1 MLNNGN
7 IYNILILNQF
17 VNEVKKMIKEGKIER
32 TIISQ
37 VWKNVNIN
45 NAIRKA
51 IEDGEMKVFYQPKV
65 EAGSTRVVGAEA
77 LIRWQRRRFLCIPG

>member
-1 MLNNGN
+1 
-7 IYNILILNQF
+7 
-17 VNEVKKMIKEGKIER
+17 MIKEGKIER

-65 EAGSTRVVGAEA
+65 ELKTDKIACAEA
-77 LIRWQRRRFLCIPG
+77 LVRWIDPQKGRFLCIPG

>member
-17 VNEVKKMIKEGKIER
+17 VNEVKKMIKVGKIER

-51 IEDGEMKVFYQPKV
+51 IEDGEMKVFISRRWKQ
-65 EAGSTRVVGAEA
+65 A
-77 LIRWQRRRFLCIPG
+77 LLG